1 MTFYDVKNV
10 GIHVNNNVDISFSKK
25 FTCNHDSKKQHHT
38 TLGMFDEPKHLL
50 TLYALHS
57 QAPLLPQQ
65 LKLEHQCEVKVA
77 PNLTVVWHPTIG

>member
-1 MTFYDVKNV
+1 MSILASQKNL
-10 GIHVNNNVDISFSKK
+10 HVTMILRNNI
-25 FTCNHDSKKQHHT
+25 TQP
-38 TLGMFDEPKHLL
+38 LFDEPKHLL